1 MKVYLLMMLMSALLA
16 ATWFTAAPQPDRQT
30 PQLPS

>member
-16 ATWFTAAPQPDRQT
+16 ATWATSRAQGSRDTTQRPT
-30 PQLPS
+30 